1 MIKTEINNQC
11 MRKLKGNFK
20 ISTVLYPFLVE
31 GHRAELEELFILNND
46 FIVDICH
53 QQLKEISAT

>member
-20 ISTVLYPFLVE
+20 ISTVVYPFLVE
-31 GHRAELEELFILNND
+31 GYRAELEKLFLLTFLFYSIN
-46 FIVDICH
+46 IIY
-53 QQLKEISAT
+53 I